1 MKILVVD
8 DEPDLCEILCFNLQ
22 NEGYETEYAY
32 SGEAVVSLLQSGRRY
47 DLILL
52 DVMMESMSGFDLVR
66 RMRSEGDNTPVIF
79 LTARDTESDL
89 LDGFES
95 GADDYISKPFSFPTV
110 LARVKA
116 VLKRSATMSD
126 TSQEMIVYKGLKLD
140 VGSGKVLVDGEEVA
154 LTKKELMILNML
166 LAHKGEPLSR
176 ERILEQVWSDT
187 FVGDRSVD
195 VHIARL
201 RKKIGPY
208 GDNIANRSGFGYVF
222 VNGEP

>member
-1 MKILVVD
+1 
-8 DEPDLCEILCFNLQ
+8 
-22 NEGYETEYAY
+22 
-32 SGEAVVSLLQSGRRY
+32 
-47 DLILL
+47 
-52 DVMMESMSGFDLVR
+52 
-66 RMRSEGDNTPVIF
+66 
-79 LTARDTESDL
+79 
-89 LDGFES
+89 
-95 GADDYISKPFSFPTV
+95 
-110 LARVKA
+110 
-116 VLKRSATMSD
+116 
-126 TSQEMIVYKGLKLD
+126 
-140 VGSGKVLVDGEEVA
+140 
-154 LTKKELMILNML
+154 ML